1 MLWMRSILITAFL
14 IAGPANAQTGLCVW
28 NGTGLTCPGS
38 TSSLDPGIGRYD
50 PENAIRR
57 GLDRS
62 LESAQ
67 AQAELTR
74 QAIADRQRQED
85 ESVALRMKTDALVAA
100 KQCATAETLARS
112 AADLSALNRVQ
123 TACAGQ

>member
-1 MLWMRSILITAFL
+1 MRSLLITAATLL
-14 IAGPANAQTGLCVW
+14 IAGQANAQTGLCIW

-38 TSSLDPGIGRYD
+38 TSLIDPGIGRYD
-50 PENAIRR
+50 PANAIRR
-57 GLDRS
+57 ELDRS

-112 AADLSALNRVQ
+112 AVDQSALNRVQ